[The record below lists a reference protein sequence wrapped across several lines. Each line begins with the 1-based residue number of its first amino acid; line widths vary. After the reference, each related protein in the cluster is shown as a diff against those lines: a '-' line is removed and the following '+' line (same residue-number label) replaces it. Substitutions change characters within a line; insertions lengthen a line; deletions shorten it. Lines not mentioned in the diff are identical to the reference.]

1 MTDEYKIKQNIE
13 LMRMIKVLNN
23 HIRILI
29 VQYVINSSPVS
40 FTQIHNHLKGER
52 GDISKGTL
60 SYHLDLLVEGDVF
73 EKKLE
78 RNEGR
83 DYSQY
88 EITDNALQT
97 LESLGL
103 LEHVIM

>member
-40 FTQIHNHLKGER
+40 FTQIHNHLKGES

-73 EKKLE
+73 VKKLE

-88 EITDNALQT
+88 EVTDNALQT

-103 LEHVIM
+103 LEHVTT